1 MHAVDHA
8 PRLQAYAAGKSGER
22 LRIAVIPER
31 YGRVISPCASIR
43 LHPFFES
50 FKAAAHADVR
60 YVLPSEISRFS
71 PNLIVWHR
79 ASISH
84 AEDVLAMR
92 EIATRNGSRL
102 IYDIDDNL
110 LDMEGH
116 GEQASYQGVT
126 EAVRASLQVADE
138 IWCSTPN
145 LVQRAGIETTVQ
157 PMLMPNVLDPDLWA
171 LGGDAPD
178 AGKVTGR
185 PLQLLYMGTRT
196 HDSDFGLVHEALEQ
210 LERRYPGR
218 FRLSVIGVRSDDSVR
233 ATWLHTLTPPP
244 GVGASYPAFV
254 HWFRGMQGF
263 DAGLAPLVSN
273 RFNVCKSPIKILDYA
288 AIGLPTLASNVPAYT
303 HSFTN
308 GLDCVHVE
316 NAAESWASALIGLLE
331 APTRLSAITARARQ
345 SVDPVR
351 FMEATEARWNRIAHR
366 VGTQ

>member
-1 MHAVDHA
+1 MHAADHA
-8 PRLQAYAAGKSGER
+8 LQVQARAAGKPGER

-31 YGRVISPCASIR
+31 YGSVISPCASIR

-50 FKAAAHADVR
+50 FKAASRADVR
-60 YVLPSEISRFS
+60 YVLPSEIPRFS
-71 PNLIVWHR
+71 PDLIVWHR

-84 AEDVLAMR
+84 AEDVLALRDM
-92 EIATRNGSRL
+92 ATRNGCRL

-126 EAVRASLQVADE
+126 EAVRASLRVADE

-145 LVQRAGIETTVQ
+145 LVQRVGVETAAKTI
-157 PMLMPNVLDPDLWA
+157 LMPNVLDPDLWV
-171 LGGDAPD
+171 LGGEKTLGE
-178 AGKVTGR
+178 GKARSR

-196 HDSDFGLVHEALEQ
+196 HDSDFELVRGALEQ
-210 LERRYPGR
+210 LERRHPGR
-218 FRLSVIGVRSDDSVR
+218 FRLSVIGVCSDDSVR

-254 HWFRGMQGF
+254 HWFRGLQGF

-273 RFNVCKSPIKILDYA
+273 RFNACKSPIKILDYA

-303 HSFTN
+303 HSFTS
-308 GLDCVHVE
+308 GVDCMHVE
-316 NAAESWASALIGLLE
+316 NTAESWASALAGLLD
-331 APTRLSAITARARQ
+331 APARLPPIAAKARQ
-345 SVDPVR
+345 SVDPAR
-351 FMEATEARWNRIAHR
+351 FVAAVEARWDRIANR
-366 VGTQ
+366 VGM